1 MGLRWWWMGRSSL
14 FLDALLDG
22 FVLTIIGDLL
32 RSKMGMACGR
42 LLLCMCMFSLGGRVG
57 SGSDP
62 RLLLPFCSAIGNA
75 CMMSN
80 SVDDDDANAQLT
92 LPRVA

>member
-1 MGLRWWWMGRSSL
+1 M
-14 FLDALLDG
+14 G

-42 LLLCMCMFSLGGRVG
+42 LLLCMCSLGGRVG
-57 SGSDP
+57 AGSDP

-80 SVDDDDANAQLT
+80 SVDDDANAQLT

>member
-1 MGLRWWWMGRSSL
+1 M
-14 FLDALLDG
+14 G

-32 RSKMGMACGR
+32 RSKMGIACGR
-42 LLLCMCMFSLGGRVG
+42 LLLCMWMCSLRGRVG
-57 SGSDP
+57 AGSDP

-80 SVDDDDANAQLT
+80 SVDDANAQLT